1 MQESTYRTDLAC
13 EISHAGQ
20 KRGENIRKYERHG
33 IPVEEKTLAELR
45 QIARELGVE
54 AI

>member
-1 MQESTYRTDLAC
+1 M
-13 EISHAGQ
+13 
-20 KRGENIRKYERHG
+20 KRRREEG

-45 QIARELGVE
+45 AIAQELGVE